1 MESKMYKVDV
11 QKVYDI
17 INNIRKEISDFAE
30 NDDLL
35 MSIYNS
41 FDDYMDFDI
50 VEFNYIKK
58 ALQVSNDEILYGSE
72 DIKDSGDTLYEVD
85 VKKVCDIIDSI
96 KYEIPNFAE
105 NDTLLMNIYNSY
117 NNFVEVTETELECI
131 SLSLQVSS
139 DKILYD
145 ESSYN
150 NNNNVDE
157 KLYKVDVNRIKRFAD
172 EIKQDIPN
180 FVDNDKTL
188 YEVYNSL
195 KTYTE
200 IGDKELKHL
209 SNYLQIPV
217 EDILYDE
224 MNSNNKVKEVEPV
237 EKKVSY
243 NNVPNN
249 VSNNVS
255 NSVSGSDDFKLDSR
269 LCRERLKELK
279 SKDCVITMTSKD
291 LASIIDSN
299 VDSFKS
305 DNYKNIASQLLCS
318 PRRIESCTD
327 GDDVF
332 LIDTVKYQHKV
343 YLLGKALIDVLKDSY
358 INPKFLERIENNDFI
373 SLKRRN
379 AKILSDSVNCSLEE
393 IKYLGT
399 DDNNMF

>member
-1 MESKMYKVDV
+1 MYKVDV

-30 NDDLL
+30 NDDML

-41 FDDYMDFDI
+41 FDDYMDFDV

-58 ALQVSNDEILYGSE
+58 ALQVSNDEILYSSE
-72 DIKDSGDTLYEVD
+72 SSKDNSSTLYEVD

-96 KYEIPNFAE
+96 KYDIPNFAE

-117 NNFVEVTETELECI
+117 NDFVEVTETELECI

-139 DKILYD
+139 DTLLYD

-150 NNNNVDE
+150 SVEE
-157 KLYKVDVNRIKRFAD
+157 KLYKVDVKRIKRFAD
-172 EIKQDIPN
+172 EIKEEIPN
-180 FVDNDKTL
+180 FVDNDKLL

-195 KTYTE
+195 KAYTE
-200 IGDKELKHL
+200 VRDKDLKHL

-217 EDILYDE
+217 DDILYDE
-224 MNSNNKVKEVEPV
+224 IKTNAKVKEVEPT

-243 NNVPNN
+243 NN
-249 VSNNVS
+249 SNN
-255 NSVSGSDDFKLDSR
+255 NSASASEDFILDSK
-269 LCRERLKELK
+269 LCRDRLKELK
-279 SKDCVITMTSKD
+279 SKDCIITMSSKD
-291 LASIIDSN
+291 LASIIDSS

-305 DNYKNIASQLLCS
+305 DNYKDIASQLLCS

-327 GDDVF
+327 GDEVF
-332 LIDTVKYQHKV
+332 LLDTVKYQHKV
-343 YLLGKALIDVLKDSY
+343 YLSGKALIDVLKDSY

>member
-1 MESKMYKVDV
+1 MYKVDV

-332 LIDTVKYQHKV
+332 LLDTVKYQHKV

>member
-30 NDDLL
+30 NDDML

-41 FDDYMDFDI
+41 FDDYMDFDV

-72 DIKDSGDTLYEVD
+72 NSKENSSTLYEVD
-85 VKKVCDIIDSI
+85 VKKICDIIDSI
-96 KYEIPNFAE
+96 KYDIPNFAE

-117 NNFVEVTETELECI
+117 NDFVEVTETELECI

-145 ESSYN
+145 ESSYS
-150 NNNNVDE
+150 NVEE
-157 KLYKVDVNRIKRFAD
+157 KVYKVDVNRIKRFAD
-172 EIKQDIPN
+172 EIKQEIPG
-180 FVDNDKTL
+180 FIDNDKLL

-195 KTYTE
+195 NAYTE
-200 IGDKELKHL
+200 VRDKDLKHL

-224 MNSNNKVKEVEPV
+224 IKANTKVKEVEPT

-243 NNVPNN
+243 NNTL
-249 VSNNVS
+249 SNEE
-255 NSVSGSDDFKLDSR
+255 FILDSK

-279 SKDCVITMTSKD
+279 SKDCVITMSSKD
-291 LASIIDSN
+291 LASIIDSS
-299 VDSFKS
+299 VESFKS
-305 DNYKNIASQLLCS
+305 DNYKDIASQLLCS

-332 LIDTVKYQHKV
+332 LLDTVKYQHKV
-343 YLLGKALIDVLKDSY
+343 YLSGKALIDVLKDSY

>member
-1 MESKMYKVDV
+1 MYKVDV

-299 VDSFKS
+299 LDSFKS

>member
-299 VDSFKS
+299 LDSFKS

>member
-1 MESKMYKVDV
+1 MYKVDV

-255 NSVSGSDDFKLDSR
+255 GSDDFKLDSR

-332 LIDTVKYQHKV
+332 LLDTVKYQHKV

>member
-1 MESKMYKVDV
+1 MYKVDV

>member
-332 LIDTVKYQHKV
+332 LLDTVKYQHKV

>member
-1 MESKMYKVDV
+1 MYKIDV

-17 INNIRKEISDFAE
+17 INNIRKEIPDFAE
-30 NDDLL
+30 NDDML

-41 FDDYMDFDI
+41 FDDYMDFDV

-58 ALQVSNDEILYGSE
+58 ALQVSNDEILYSSE
-72 DIKDSGDTLYEVD
+72 SSKDNSSTLYEVD

-96 KYEIPNFAE
+96 KYDIPNFAE

-117 NNFVEVTETELECI
+117 NDFVEVTETELECI

-139 DKILYD
+139 DTLLYD

-150 NNNNVDE
+150 SVEE
-157 KLYKVDVNRIKRFAD
+157 KLYKVDVKRIKRFAD
-172 EIKQDIPN
+172 EIKEEIPN
-180 FVDNDKTL
+180 FVDNDKLL

-195 KTYTE
+195 KAYTE
-200 IGDKELKHL
+200 VRDKDLKHL

-217 EDILYDE
+217 DDILYDE
-224 MNSNNKVKEVEPV
+224 IKTNAKVKEVEPT

-243 NNVPNN
+243 NN
-249 VSNNVS
+249 SNN
-255 NSVSGSDDFKLDSR
+255 NSASASEDFILDSK
-269 LCRERLKELK
+269 LCRDRLKELK
-279 SKDCVITMTSKD
+279 SKDCIITMSSKD
-291 LASIIDSN
+291 LASIIDSS

-305 DNYKNIASQLLCS
+305 DNYKDIASQLLCS

-327 GDDVF
+327 GDEVF
-332 LIDTVKYQHKV
+332 LLDTVKYQHKV
-343 YLLGKALIDVLKDSY
+343 YLSGKALIDVLKDSY

>member
-1 MESKMYKVDV
+1 MYKVDV

-172 EIKQDIPN
+172 E
-180 FVDNDKTL
+180 TR
-188 YEVYNSL
+188 
-195 KTYTE
+195 YT
-200 IGDKELKHL
+200 
-209 SNYLQIPV
+209 
-217 EDILYDE
+217 
-224 MNSNNKVKEVEPV
+224 
-237 EKKVSY
+237 
-243 NNVPNN
+243 
-249 VSNNVS
+249 
-255 NSVSGSDDFKLDSR
+255 
-269 LCRERLKELK
+269 
-279 SKDCVITMTSKD
+279 
-291 LASIIDSN
+291 
-299 VDSFKS
+299 
-305 DNYKNIASQLLCS
+305 
-318 PRRIESCTD
+318 
-327 GDDVF
+327 
-332 LIDTVKYQHKV
+332 
-343 YLLGKALIDVLKDSY
+343 
-358 INPKFLERIENNDFI
+358 KF
-373 SLKRRN
+373 
-379 AKILSDSVNCSLEE
+379 C
-393 IKYLGT
+393 
-399 DDNNMF
+399 

>member
-1 MESKMYKVDV
+1 MYKVDV

-30 NDDLL
+30 NDDML

-41 FDDYMDFDI
+41 FDDYMDFDV

-58 ALQVSNDEILYGSE
+58 ALQVSNDEILYSSE
-72 DIKDSGDTLYEVD
+72 SSKDNSSTLYEVD

-96 KYEIPNFAE
+96 KYDIPNFAE

-117 NNFVEVTETELECI
+117 NDFVEVTETELECI

-139 DKILYD
+139 DTLLYD

-150 NNNNVDE
+150 SVEE
-157 KLYKVDVNRIKRFAD
+157 KLYKVDVKRIKRFAD
-172 EIKQDIPN
+172 EIKEEIPN
-180 FVDNDKTL
+180 FVDNDKLL

-195 KTYTE
+195 KAYTE
-200 IGDKELKHL
+200 VRDKDLKHL

-217 EDILYDE
+217 DDILYDE
-224 MNSNNKVKEVEPV
+224 IKTNAKVKEVEPT

-243 NNVPNN
+243 NN
-249 VSNNVS
+249 SNN
-255 NSVSGSDDFKLDSR
+255 NSASASEDFILDSK
-269 LCRERLKELK
+269 LCRDRLKELK
-279 SKDCVITMTSKD
+279 SKDCIITMSSKD
-291 LASIIDSN
+291 LASIIDSS

-305 DNYKNIASQLLCS
+305 DNYKDIASQLLCS

-327 GDDVF
+327 GDEVF
-332 LIDTVKYQHKV
+332 LLDTVKYQHKV
-343 YLLGKALIDVLKDSY
+343 YLSGKALIDVLKDSY
-358 INPKFLERIENNDFI
+358 INPKFLERIENTDFI

>member
-1 MESKMYKVDV
+1 MYKVDV

-249 VSNNVS
+249 VSN
-255 NSVSGSDDFKLDSR
+255 SVSGSDDFKLDSR

-318 PRRIESCTD
+318 PRRIERCTD

-332 LIDTVKYQHKV
+332 LLDTVKYQHKV
-343 YLLGKALIDVLKDSY
+343 YLLGKA
-358 INPKFLERIENNDFI
+358 
-373 SLKRRN
+373 
-379 AKILSDSVNCSLEE
+379 
-393 IKYLGT
+393 
-399 DDNNMF
+399 

>member
-1 MESKMYKVDV
+1 MYKVDV

-30 NDDLL
+30 NDDML

-41 FDDYMDFDI
+41 FDDYMDFDV

-72 DIKDSGDTLYEVD
+72 NSKENSSTLYEVD
-85 VKKVCDIIDSI
+85 VKKICDIIDSI
-96 KYEIPNFAE
+96 KYDIPNFAE

-117 NNFVEVTETELECI
+117 NDFVEVTETELECI

-145 ESSYN
+145 ESSYS
-150 NNNNVDE
+150 NVEE
-157 KLYKVDVNRIKRFAD
+157 KVYKVDVNRIKRFAD
-172 EIKQDIPN
+172 EIKQEIPG
-180 FVDNDKTL
+180 FIDNDKLL

-195 KTYTE
+195 NAYTE
-200 IGDKELKHL
+200 VRDKDLKHL

-224 MNSNNKVKEVEPV
+224 IKANTKVKEVEPT

-243 NNVPNN
+243 NNTL
-249 VSNNVS
+249 SNEE
-255 NSVSGSDDFKLDSR
+255 FILDSK

-279 SKDCVITMTSKD
+279 SKDCVITMSSKD
-291 LASIIDSN
+291 LASIIDSS
-299 VDSFKS
+299 VESFKS
-305 DNYKNIASQLLCS
+305 DNYKDIASQLLCS

-332 LIDTVKYQHKV
+332 LLDTVKYQHKV
-343 YLLGKALIDVLKDSY
+343 YLSGKALIDVLKDSY